1 MKKQFISWADP
12 FLDKEDEKNVVK
24 ALRSTWISGG
34 DYVQKFEKK
43 ISNLIDSKFSI
54 SVNNGTSA
62 IHLVYLAL
70 GLKPGD
76 EIIIPGF
83 GYLAASNVALQM
95 GLVPVFADVDI
106 DSFCISAENIIRKI
120 TKKTKLIIV
129 INTYG
134 NIFEIEIVAFNA
146 GLHMLRE
153 DTSPVLDRVKSFSA
167 SIPDLRFS
175 ACQNTINGMTKKEGK
190 APDLVDSA
198 VVVPGGVG
206 RLMKLDDSGYFVIR
220 P

>member
-1 MKKQFISWADP
+1 MKKIF
-12 FLDKEDEKNVVK
+12 K
-24 ALRSTWISGG
+24 
-34 DYVQKFEKK
+34 
-43 ISNLIDSKFSI
+43 SI
-54 SVNNGTSA
+54 
-62 IHLVYLAL
+62 LAL
-70 GLKPGD
+70 TVSILVSTGAIAAQAGD
-76 EIIIPGF
+76 GINR
-83 GYLAASNVALQM
+83 LALQVSDNDPATLNKVLNVA
-95 GLVPVFADVDI
+95 GNFARMQ
-106 DSFCISAENIIRKI
+106 SEK
-120 TKKTKLIIV
+120 
-129 INTYG
+129 G

-153 DTSPVLDRVKSFSA
+153 DTSPVLDRVKNFSA

-206 RLMKLDDSGYFVIR
+206 RLMKLDNSGYFVIR